1 MRTRTGTVLGAT
13 VVVCSV
19 ALIAVAC
26 SSSSDNGGNP
36 NPGDVANFQQD
47 FSFALENNLSG
58 FGDAMNRMIGAVHGT
73 TEPGVTVTQITN
85 GVQAAVGVDVDG
97 DGNFETTL
105 NGTLAYLN
113 PAQGLAGG
121 ATLTITSIAGG
132 APQTAS
138 GAGVIT
144 QTGPAILTLSNGHFS
159 TTTETQHH
167 SLSIT
172 QANLTLDATAA
183 SPDVNGTAHFT
194 FDGITGTMTFQT
206 TATGFKVQVSGS
218 GFTTFTVP
226 CATEICS

>member
-1 MRTRTGTVLGAT
+1 MRIRTGTILPAT
-13 VVVCSV
+13 VAVSV
-19 ALIAVAC
+19 AALIAVAC
-26 SSSSDNGGNP
+26 SSNSNNGGTTS
-36 NPGDVANFQQD
+36 PGDVANFQQD

-58 FGDAMNRMIGAVHGT
+58 FGDAMNRMIGAAHGT
-73 TEPGVTVTQITN
+73 TESGVTTTAITN
-85 GVQAAVGVDVDG
+85 GVQASVGVDVDG
-97 DGNFETTL
+97 DGHFETTL
-105 NGTLAYLN
+105 NGTLVYLN
-113 PAQGLAGG
+113 PGQGLPGG
-121 ATLTITSIAGG
+121 ATLTITSITGG

-159 TTTETQHH
+159 TQTETQHH

-172 QANLTLDATAA
+172 QANLTLDATEA
-183 SPDVNGTAHFT
+183 SPAVTGTAHFT
-194 FDGITGTMTFQT
+194 FDGISGTMTFQT

>member
-1 MRTRTGTVLGAT
+1 MRIKTGTILRAT
-13 VVVCSV
+13 VALSV
-19 ALIAVAC
+19 AALIAVAC
-26 SSSSDNGGNP
+26 SSSSNNSGDT

-47 FSFALENNLSG
+47 FSFALENNLAG
-58 FGDAMNRMIGAVHGT
+58 FGDAMNRMIKAVHGT

-85 GVQAAVGVDVDG
+85 GVQASVGVDVDG

-105 NGTLAYLN
+105 NGSVVYLN

-121 ATLTITSIAGG
+121 ATLTITSITGG
-132 APQTAS
+132 APQAAS
-138 GAGVIT
+138 GSGVIT
-144 QTGPAILTLSNGHFS
+144 QTGPAMLTLSNGHFS
-159 TTTETQHH
+159 TTTQTQHH

-183 SPDVNGTAHFT
+183 SPDVTGTAQFT
-194 FDGITGTMTFQT
+194 FDGIVGTMTFQT